1 MRLGFLGA
9 AAVVT
14 VGVVLL
20 ASQVFAASGTA
31 SVGSESVAPGEQ
43 GSVDVEALGVEAP
56 GLGAWTIDVMYD
68 PDVVTAVGCD
78 AEQETSVC
86 NSEYAADTVRLTGA
100 TAVGL
105 EGDSLLGTIVFE
117 CGDEEGTSPLEISL
131 FTFADATLGGPMD
144 IDADIMDGVFACEE
158 EEPELPQTGT
168 GGGDSGDAL
177 GWLIAGLAA
186 AGVAGVAGFGV
197 LRLKAR

>member
-1 MRLGFLGA
+1 MRLGFVGI

-31 SVGSESVAPGEQ
+31 SVGSDSVAPGEQ

-56 GLGAWTIDVMYD
+56 GLGAWTIDIMYD

-117 CGDEEGTSPLEISL
+117 CGDEEGTSPLEVSL

-144 IDADIMDGVFACEE
+144 IDAETVDGEFACE

-168 GGGDSGDAL
+168 GGGDSGSVL
-177 GWLIAGLAA
+177 GWLIAALAA
-186 AGVAGVAGFGV
+186 AGVAGVAGYGA